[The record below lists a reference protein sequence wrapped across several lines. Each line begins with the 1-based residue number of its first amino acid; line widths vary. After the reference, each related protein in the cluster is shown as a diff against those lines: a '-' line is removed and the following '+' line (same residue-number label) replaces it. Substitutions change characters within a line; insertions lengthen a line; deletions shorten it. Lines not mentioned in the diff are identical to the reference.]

1 MRFFQDR
8 NVKVSLFLTNGI
20 QLHDST
26 IVIDISGEGPPGTQI
41 PGTVLC
47 YSSSGNISKSTQLH
61 LINTSTFIQNTNSQR
76 IVEGSTY
83 LGNDLYREDMRP
95 PMEVPQPRSEP
106 KQQLSQPSQPSQPGK
121 ISEVLPKY
129 AYVADENR
137 KKVAKWELDSL
148 ASMIAPVEE
157 ADNRSVHLSI
167 FNESMETE
175 RVAYPSL
182 NIVHVEGQVRNL
194 EIERLM
200 QSFEVEESKSSKKQN
215 EEDELLDMLDG

>member
-26 IVIDISGEGPPGTQI
+26 IVIDITGEGPPGTQI
-41 PGTVLC
+41 PGTVLS
-47 YSSSGNISKSTQLH
+47 YSSSGNISKTTQLQ
-61 LINTSTFIQNTNSQR
+61 LINSSTFILNTNSQR

-95 PMEVPQPRSEP
+95 PVEAQQPRSEP
-106 KQQLSQPSQPSQPGK
+106 KQQPPQAAKSP
-121 ISEVLPKY
+121 EVQPKY

-167 FNESMETE
+167 FTEPMETE

-200 QSFEVEESKSSKKQN
+200 QSLEVEESKSSKKQN